1 MEKHFL
7 TTFDIIVPTYNN
19 VDELKN
25 CLSGLEKQ
33 TFQDFHVF
41 ICVDGSTDSTM
52 KYLEETSFKFKYTIL
67 THPNY
72 ENKGRN
78 PTRNL
83 VLPHLKSQYIFM
95 IDSDIRPIEAMLQ
108 IHYNLLEQK
117 NCISIGEVVYTNTD
131 ENIWADYLQ
140 TRGKNK
146 FKNLDE
152 IPGYYLNSQ
161 NLAMKTE
168 DFVKIGGQDISMV
181 TYGGGDTEFGYRISK
196 ILKTPVIFNQKAMGY
211 SEMPKT
217 LDFALSQ
224 HIIFGQIN
232 LPYIHNKYPEFTSLF
247 HFDLIESTSLQ
258 SRLIKLF
265 LQEWIYKTVHAL
277 TPKVP
282 RFFRRKMIHYL
293 VFSAIYTG
301 YHLYLNEQE

>member
-1 MEKHFL
+1 MV
-7 TTFDIIVPTYNN
+7 TFDIIVPTYNN
-19 VDELKN
+19 VDELKQ

-33 TFQDFHVF
+33 SFQDFHVF

-52 KYLEETSFKFKYTIL
+52 EYLESTSLKFSYTIL

-83 VLPHLKSQYIFM
+83 VLPHLDSQYIFM
-95 IDSDIRPIEAMLQ
+95 IDSDIRPEEDLLQ
-108 IHYNLLEQK
+108 WHYALLTQK
-117 NCISIGEVVYTNTD
+117 ECISIGDVIYTNIK

-146 FKNLDE
+146 FHDLDE

-168 DFVKIGGQDISMV
+168 DFIQIGGQDVTMV
-181 TYGGGDTEFGYRISK
+181 TYGGGDTEFGYRISQT
-196 ILKTPVIFNQKAMGY
+196 LKSPVIFNQKARGY

-217 LDFALSQ
+217 LEYALNQ
-224 HIIFGQIN
+224 HVIFGKIN

-247 HFDLIESTSLQ
+247 RFDLIESESLQ
-258 SRLIKLF
+258 AKLVRLF
-265 LQEWIYKTVHAL
+265 LKNWIFKSVYAF
-277 TPKVP
+277 TPMAP
-282 RFFRRKMIHYL
+282 QIIRRKMIHYL
-293 VFSAIYTG
+293 VFYCIYQGYCHYLKGAIPA
-301 YHLYLNEQE
+301 H